1 MIRNNFNDIIFVNSK
16 KISCSGSDEASMH
29 PLIYLQLNK
38 QESVICP
45 YCNRAFAVQKEHN
58 KLNNDKKINGNRSA
72 NNIAL

>member
-16 KISCSGSDEASMH
+16 KVSCSGSDESSMH

-45 YCNRAFAVQKEHN
+45 YCNKEGGVNVMKRWHLDRC
-58 KLNNDKKINGNRSA
+58 KFKK
-72 NNIAL
+72 